1 MDRELLKTYATAS
14 GGDVEAYAWLLAWHG
29 WCHELDDDVDDP
41 ARDRLNVVDRG
52 AEAAVLFAAPFWRRH
67 SEALGPMVGVIAAK
81 YRSSV
86 LAERDGRQRLSD
98 ALRIAGNDMVLAV
111 AYLRGGTDL
120 ARRVAESLWP
130 IVERDQLSAA

>member
-29 WCHELDDDVDDP
+29 WCHELDDD
-41 ARDRLNVVDRG
+41 LNVVDRG